1 MIGTI
6 EIWWSLW
13 RWRWWRDA
21 GAEIALR
28 AARLPAHG
36 DARCAEILFARMRRI
51 ERVARWVPGSRCLD
65 RALSLA
71 DWADGQD
78 LPAQLCVGVLR
89 QDDRIRAHAWVQAG
103 DVVIDPD
110 PAAASRFVRLQAHQ
124 PGLEFDR

>member
-1 MIGTI
+1 MTSTF

-21 GAEIALR
+21 GAEIARRVVDVPARSDAGGADILR
-28 AARLPAHG
+28 A
-36 DARCAEILFARMRRI
+36 RMLRI

-65 RALSLA
+65 RALSLVE
-71 DWADGQD
+71 WADAQD

-89 QDDRIRAHAWVQAG
+89 HGNQIRAHAWVQMG
-103 DVVIDPD
+103 DAVIDPD